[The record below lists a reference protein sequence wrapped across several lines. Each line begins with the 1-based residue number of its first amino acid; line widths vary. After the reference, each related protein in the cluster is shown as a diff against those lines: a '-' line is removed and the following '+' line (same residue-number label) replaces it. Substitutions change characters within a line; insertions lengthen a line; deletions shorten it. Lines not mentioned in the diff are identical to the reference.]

1 MASPRS
7 NEGISQK
14 QVAVADRL
22 ILSKLDIAGATQCT
36 HLLGAEHTNRDGQNE
51 RRDINQPACASMGRT
66 VSSLG
71 VLQPVW

>member
-1 MASPRS
+1 LP
-7 NEGISQK
+7 
-14 QVAVADRL
+14 DRH
-22 ILSKLDIAGATQCT
+22 SVG
-36 HLLGAEHTNRDGQNE
+36 HLFGAEHTNRDGQNE